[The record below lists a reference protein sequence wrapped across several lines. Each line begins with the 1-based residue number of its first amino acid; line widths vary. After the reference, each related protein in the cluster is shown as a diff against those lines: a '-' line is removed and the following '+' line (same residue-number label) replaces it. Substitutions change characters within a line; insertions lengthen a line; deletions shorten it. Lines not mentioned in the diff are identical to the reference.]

1 MKIKS
6 SYTETELDFDVVEKL
21 DPLSN
26 NTMLLIKH
34 DSLRDVIY
42 NQLNIT
48 ETGRIDYNYVK
59 ADKDHA
65 VVECTID
72 DGKGRVV
79 KEIGESVPESLDNQ
93 IAQLY
98 PTLIASQRAFDRAA
112 ILLLKL
118 SGKQL
123 SAGEMSEFISVD
135 FESAILKNDVVEDQ
149 QVLDDGQDA
158 EPYMNAPITTED
170 NLMAIPDGIDDV
182 IPFDETEPAEEVA
195 EEVQTEDTSSA
206 EAVADKITELG
217 DMVFGAGKYTG
228 KPDTIAQIY
237 AKDKIYFDKL
247 LKIAK
252 PADSLVEALNHVREY
267 VQLLNS

>member
-1 MKIKS
+1 MVIKS
-6 SYTETELDFDVVEKL
+6 SYTDLELDFDVVEKL
-21 DPLSN
+21 DPYSN
-26 NTMLLIKH
+26 ATMLLIKH

-118 SGKQL
+118 AGKQL

-135 FESAILKNDVVEDQ
+135 FETAILKSDAYDNQ
-149 QVLDDGQDA
+149 QVLDDVQDS

-170 NLMAIPDGIDDV
+170 NMMTIPDGIDDV
-182 IPFDETEPAEEVA
+182 VSDDLEMPEENAAVEEVTNS
-195 EEVQTEDTSSA
+195 EQI
-206 EAVADKITELG
+206 ADRITELG
-217 DMVFGAGKYTG
+217 DTVFGAGKYTG

-237 AKDKIYFDKL
+237 ANDKFYFDKL
-247 LKIAK
+247 LKIPK
-252 PADSLVEALNHVREY
+252 PADSLVEALSRVREY
-267 VQLLNS
+267 VDLLNN